1 MIISSVLYDVIARS
15 EATWQS
21 SGTIYRTAEQD
32 KRWYREIAT
41 A

>member
-1 MIISSVLYDVIARS
+1 MIIRSVRYNVIARS

-21 SGTIYRTAEQD
+21 PGIIYRTAEQD
-32 KRWYREIAT
+32 KKLYREIAT